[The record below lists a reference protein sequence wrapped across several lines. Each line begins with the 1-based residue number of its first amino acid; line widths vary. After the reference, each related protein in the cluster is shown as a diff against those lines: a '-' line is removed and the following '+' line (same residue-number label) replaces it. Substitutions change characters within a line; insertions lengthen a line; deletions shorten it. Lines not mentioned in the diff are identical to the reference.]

1 MCIGKSPSMPTPPP
15 PPPPPQAA
23 TTPAPTR
30 QAATV
35 GTTPT
40 QMSGGTLL
48 TGTGGVANSS
58 LNLGGKTLLGQ

>member
-1 MCIGKSPSMPTPPP
+1 MCIGKSPSMPTPPA

-30 QAATV
+30 RAGDV
-35 GTTPT
+35 GAPT
-40 QMSGGTLL
+40 AQMSGGTLL
-48 TGTGGVANSS
+48 TGPGGVANSS